1 MKKFVLIALIAVLA
15 VAAVSAALPRRTSAT
30 HYLRLTIPERQPTFS
45 FSRSANTWSAYNG
58 TVTVSDGRTVRTGL
72 SGSTAGMSGTVRITF
87 TSI

>member
-30 HYLRLTIPERQPTFS
+30 HYLRLTIPETSFS
-45 FSRSANTWSAYNG
+45 FSRSANTWSASG
-58 TVTVSDGRTVRTGL
+58 GRVTVSDGRTVRTGL

>member
-1 MKKFVLIALIAVLA
+1 MKKFVLIALIACLA
-15 VAAVSAALPRRTSAT
+15 CTAVFAFPKQTSAT
-30 HYLRLTIPERQPTFS
+30 YYLRLTIPERQPTFS
-45 FSRSANTWSAYNG
+45 FSRSTNTWSAYNG

>member
-15 VAAVSAALPRRTSAT
+15 CTAVFAFPKQTSAT
-30 HYLRLTIPERQPTFS
+30 YYLRLTIPERQPTFS